1 MSKNKVKEV
10 DYLFNHFSM
19 NDDKDFLYLLDNIGT
34 DITINGIPKRAVITN
49 TSFSN
54 SSSHDDK
61 NISTL
66 ENIKQGDRIKYN
78 DLYWLIVSEVNG
90 KHYGKYKGVMRACNY
105 IIGFNIN
112 NNPVCIPVIA
122 YGSAIGITSNQYLT
136 VPQDEIILTMQ
147 DNDITRQ
154 IKINDRLAKWN
165 KAYEVI
171 GIDSTEPGLLHL
183 HCSNDAIQAGD
194 IEYSCPLAG
203 DIDSGWY
210 IVIEGETELEPDS
223 DYSYVAKVYDYND
236 IEHDISNIVWS
247 LNPEANSIIDEDGNL
262 HSHTSGEV
270 ITIYARV
277 EGTNIVDELE
287 VTVVSEDIEVDVY
300 GVIEIYLGFTDT
312 IYAKV
317 LINGIED
324 ETKGVEWTITNQD
337 GTGTEYVSVVEQD
350 IHSITLEVSSDNAHK
365 NKYVDIKG
373 TYTEDA
379 EIFDVHTIKLVSLF

>member
-1 MSKNKVKEV
+1 MSKNRVKEV

-66 ENIKQGDRIKYN
+66 ENIKQGDRIEYN

-90 KHYGKYKGVMRACNY
+90 KRYNKYKGVMRACNH
-105 IIGFNIN
+105 IIGFEIN
-112 NNPVCIPVIA
+112 GNPVCIPVIA
-122 YGSAIGITSNQYLT
+122 YGSAIGITSNKYLT

-154 IKINDRLAKWN
+154 IKINDDFAKWN
-165 KAYEVI
+165 KAYEII
-171 GIDSTEPGLLHL
+171 GIDSTETGLLNL
-183 HCSNDAIQAGD
+183 HCSRIQVVEQ

-210 IVIEGETELEPDS
+210 IVIEGDTELELES
-223 DYSYVAKVYDYND
+223 EYQYTAKLYDYND
-236 IEHDISNIVWS
+236 VEHDINNIVWS

-262 HSHTSGEV
+262 TTGANGEN
-270 ITIYARV
+270 ITILAKV
-277 EGTNIVDELE
+277 EGTNIVGELQVE
-287 VTVVSEDIEVDVY
+287 VVGENIEVDVY
-300 GVIEIYLGFTDT
+300 GTTEIPLGITET

-324 ETKGVEWTITNQD
+324 GTKGVEWTITNQD

-350 IHSITLEVSSDNAHK
+350 IHSITLEASSDNAHK

-373 TYTEDA
+373 TYTEDE
-379 EIFDVHTIKLVSLF
+379 EIFDVHTIRVISLF

>member
-66 ENIKQGDRIKYN
+66 ENIKQGDRIEYN

-90 KHYGKYKGVMRACNY
+90 KRYGKYKGVMRACNH

-112 NNPVCIPVIA
+112 DNPVCIPVIA

-183 HCSNDAIQAGD
+183 HCSNDAIEAGD

-203 DIDSGWY
+203 DIDAGWY
-210 IVIEGETELEPDS
+210 IVITGDTELETENE
-223 DYSYVAKVYDYND
+223 YQYTAKLYDYND
-236 IEHDISNIVWS
+236 VEHDISNIIWS
-247 LNPEANSIIDEDGNL
+247 LSAEVNSTIDENGNL
-262 HSHTSGEV
+262 TTAANGEN
-270 ITIYARV
+270 ITILAKV
-277 EGTNIVDELE
+277 EGTNIVGELQVE
-287 VTVVSEDIEVDVY
+287 VIGLDISY
-300 GVIEIYLGFTDT
+300 T
-312 IYAKV
+312 
-317 LINGIED
+317 LIG
-324 ETKGVEWTITNQD
+324 D
-337 GTGTEYVSVVEQD
+337 GTIHVSDTQ
-350 IHSITLEVSSDNAHK
+350 
-365 NKYVDIKG
+365 
-373 TYTEDA
+373 TYTANKLVNGTPDPNAVFNFSIDYRGQSSSIATLTVINDTQCQITCNNKTYYIDLIAEDTVTLDTVQK
-379 EIFDVHTIKLVSLF
+379 EIKLASLF